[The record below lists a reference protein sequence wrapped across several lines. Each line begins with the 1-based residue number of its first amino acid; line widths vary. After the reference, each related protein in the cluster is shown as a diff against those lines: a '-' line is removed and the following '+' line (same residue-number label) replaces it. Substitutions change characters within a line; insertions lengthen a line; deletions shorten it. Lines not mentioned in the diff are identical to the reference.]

1 MVVTIPERMGTIL
14 NSIVTAKQLH
24 LIIIS
29 SYVHNTIIT
38 IDYLQNIVLHDLRD
52 EYKLTI
58 YAILSL
64 YLCPGRDVHG
74 TSTSLEVG
82 TYFLPITY
90 LRYEQEL
97 TTYWVS
103 IIWTQLHR

>member
-29 SYVHNTIIT
+29 SYVHNTRIT
-38 IDYLQNIVLHDLRD
+38 IDSLQNIVLHDLRD

-64 YLCPGRDVHG
+64 YLCPGREVQHG
-74 TSTSLEVG
+74 TSTSRARG
-82 TYFLPITY
+82 TSYPLPTY
-90 LRYEQEL
+90 D
-97 TTYWVS
+97 TNK
-103 IIWTQLHR
+103 I